1 MLFQVPTF
9 HYVNLWIEPFFY
21 FHQPTHFWKLS
32 LLAGDSNDLF
42 SYCDTGEEI
51 YNINIF
57 VTEVLKIIGLHQSNW
72 LFKSLTDRPGA

>member
-1 MLFQVPTF
+1 M
-9 HYVNLWIEPFFY
+9 
-21 FHQPTHFWKLS
+21 
-32 LLAGDSNDLF
+32 AGDSNDLF

-57 VTEVLKIIGLHQSNW
+57 VTELLKIIGLHQSNW